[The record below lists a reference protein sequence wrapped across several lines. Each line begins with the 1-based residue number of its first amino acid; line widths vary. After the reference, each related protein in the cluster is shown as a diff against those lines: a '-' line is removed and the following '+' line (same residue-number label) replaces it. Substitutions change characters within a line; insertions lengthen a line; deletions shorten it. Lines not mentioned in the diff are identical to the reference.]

1 VLVLDGSYG
10 EGGGQLLRSALS
22 LSLILKLPFKMIKI
36 RAGRPKPGLQPQH
49 YCCVEAC
56 KKLSQ
61 ARVEGDYLYSQELFF
76 SPEHSPENKVYTFDI
91 GTAGSTTLLFQTLFY
106 PLALSQG
113 GTLVLKGGTHV
124 PYSPPYHYIERVYL
138 PVVENFGF
146 QGTITLERAGFYPKG
161 GGEIIAH
168 IKATRKLKIPQF
180 PEKFFPQRI
189 HILSLISEDL
199 PSHILERQA
208 KAAQA
213 ILKAEGYEGEIF
225 LEKVKASSPG
235 TMLLVYGEGGPL
247 RAGFSILGRKGVPA
261 EEVGKRAA
269 QEFLHFL
276 KTQAQVEEHLGDQLL
291 LPASLS
297 LLSSE
302 EKTFSYTVSKLTRH
316 LLTQAWLI
324 PQFLK
329 EISIKVEGKEGEKG
343 GVILERR

>member
-1 VLVLDGSYG
+1 
-10 EGGGQLLRSALS
+10 
-22 LSLILKLPFKMIKI
+22 M
-36 RAGRPKPGLQPQH
+36 
-49 YCCVEAC
+49 
-56 KKLSQ
+56 
-61 ARVEGDYLYSQELFF
+61 
-76 SPEHSPENKVYTFDI
+76 
-91 GTAGSTTLLFQTLFY
+91 
-106 PLALSQG
+106 
-113 GTLVLKGGTHV
+113 
-124 PYSPPYHYIERVYL
+124 PYSPPYHYIEKVYL
-138 PVVENFGF
+138 PVIENFGF
-146 QGTITLERAGFYPKG
+146 KGSITLERACFYPKG

-168 IKATRKLKIPQF
+168 IKATRKLIIPQF
-180 PEKFFPQRI
+180 PKKFLPQRI

-213 ILKAEGYEGEIF
+213 ILKAEGYEGEIL

-247 RAGFSILGRKGVPA
+247 RAGFSSLGKKGVPA

-269 QEFLHFL
+269 QEFLRFL

-329 EISIKVEGKEGEKG
+329 EISIKLEGKEGEKG